1 MTHGERFSWQ
11 CAVNDNCREKL
22 FLAHV
27 REHKAYGIF
36 LCGKLSYDLCTVDII
51 HLAALFLD
59 IAIKEILQ

>member
-27 REHKAYGIF
+27 REHKAY
-36 LCGKLSYDLCTVDII
+36 
-51 HLAALFLD
+51 
-59 IAIKEILQ
+59 

>member
-1 MTHGERFSWQ
+1 MTHGERFPWQ

-36 LCGKLSYDLCTVDII
+36 LCGKLLT
-51 HLAALFLD
+51 HNGLFLSMSKT
-59 IAIKEILQ
+59 ARYLFLFVLH